1 MGKTEFRTACGEY
14 AVMADWS
21 DPACPVMSEGEG
33 DNGEKIWV
41 STGKQVADFCELGGN
56 ALHWH
61 LIQVAKDSGDDDYD
75 SVGWA
80 CDKLEGAREGD
91 VPQQE

>member
-41 STGKQVADFCELGGN
+41 STGMQVADFHHLGCT

-61 LIQVAKDSGDDDYD
+61 LIQVAKASGDDGED
-75 SVGWA
+75 WA
-80 CDKLEGAREGD
+80 DEMLDDAEEAD
-91 VPQQE
+91 VSPDE